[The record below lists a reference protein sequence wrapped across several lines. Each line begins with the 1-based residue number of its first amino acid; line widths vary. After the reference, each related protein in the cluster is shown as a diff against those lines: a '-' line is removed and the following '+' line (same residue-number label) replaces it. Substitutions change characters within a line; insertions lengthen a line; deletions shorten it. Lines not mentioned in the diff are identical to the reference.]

1 MLARLPK
8 PIVIAMLVL
17 GAFLAMPTVSQ
28 ALVGALSGEPGL
40 LIGLGLL
47 AAVIA
52 GLRWLAKAPREDRT
66 AESVRAASVAIV
78 AAVPPVAR
86 AIAGGTRWLLDTVK
100 SAVIFLRGCRWPKAL
115 I

>member
-52 GLRWLAKAPREDRT
+52 GLRWLALTPFAGRHGRET
-66 AESVRAASVAIV
+66 
-78 AAVPPVAR
+78 PM
-86 AIAGGTRWLLDTVK
+86 G
-100 SAVIFLRGCRWPKAL
+100 
-115 I
+115 

>member
-47 AAVIA
+47 AAVRSIVPSTPTYDA
-52 GLRWLAKAPREDRT
+52 CSLST
-66 AESVRAASVAIV
+66 RAYGPA
-78 AAVPPVAR
+78 
-86 AIAGGTRWLLDTVK
+86 
-100 SAVIFLRGCRWPKAL
+100 
-115 I
+115 